1 MVCIV
6 DRKYI
11 AVKLGSVPTSSILRI
26 ASVDSDEL
34 VACLLAEK
42 LWERNS

>member
-6 DRKYI
+6 DSKYI
-11 AVKLGSVPTSSILRI
+11 AMKLGSVHTSSILRI
-26 ASVDSDEL
+26 VSVDSDEL
-34 VACLLAEK
+34 VACLLAET